1 MNSKNILAKIFIG
14 LKEQDFATHKCL
26 SNFYASYTK
35 NSINKNTLDYY
46 IDFITKNIEFNSNE
60 ERDAK
65 HNILYTEILEKILGE
80 EKEIECGFATQR
92 PNENAITNMNK
103 EDSDIDDDEQKMSKV
118 KSTSMIFKKKRVLLV
133 LNAYIENSFITENL
147 NPDEDFEEN
156 NEQVK
161 DEITNNVIE
170 DLKADS
176 YEKRNIVIVDNVELH
191 DRSRRMEIRSD
202 TENKIQ
208 QLNSDKNMFHLLSK
222 IYIVNT
228 TDMKIL
234 TDSITTIPIKSDF
247 SDDNQIIV
255 PSETLTSSYSRIQY
269 NTRIQLKKSSPLQ
282 AITEIARNIKAI
294 YICSGSNMT
303 QGGNADQG
311 INTQETDLYLRT
323 TYSVALDKASRIYP
337 LSRNTIL
344 LCPIV
349 LVLKNEE
356 FKELPNK
363 TLRKISVLCAPSVR
377 TWKPTLVS
385 PSDRNTDVQDIY
397 LNDVTYKDKNV
408 EIKVLKE
415 LLGGL
420 ETCLFFG
427 YDTIVIDDQAVE
439 EHCLPVHTTAKLL
452 QKAINSVKGR
462 FKEIIIA
469 ISNNNVYNVFAQ
481 YFSN

>member
-1 MNSKNILAKIFIG
+1 L
-14 LKEQDFATHKCL
+14 
-26 SNFYASYTK
+26 
-35 NSINKNTLDYY
+35 
-46 IDFITKNIEFNSNE
+46 
-60 ERDAK
+60 
-65 HNILYTEILEKILGE
+65 
-80 EKEIECGFATQR
+80 
-92 PNENAITNMNK
+92 
-103 EDSDIDDDEQKMSKV
+103 
-118 KSTSMIFKKKRVLLV
+118 
-133 LNAYIENSFITENL
+133 
-147 NPDEDFEEN
+147 
-156 NEQVK
+156 
-161 DEITNNVIE
+161 
-170 DLKADS
+170 
-176 YEKRNIVIVDNVELH
+176 
-191 DRSRRMEIRSD
+191 IR
-202 TENKIQ
+202 
-208 QLNSDKNMFHLLSK
+208 
-222 IYIVNT
+222 
-228 TDMKIL
+228 
-234 TDSITTIPIKSDF
+234 
-247 SDDNQIIV
+247 
-255 PSETLTSSYSRIQY
+255 
-269 NTRIQLKKSSPLQ
+269 
-282 AITEIARNIKAI
+282 
-294 YICSGSNMT
+294 
-303 QGGNADQG
+303 
-311 INTQETDLYLRT
+311 
-323 TYSVALDKASRIYP
+323 YP

-415 LLGGL
+415 LLGVL